1 MVKNSTRSMEVIK
14 PCNSRRD
21 DCTLLLC
28 RSTEVSVSKG
38 IVTHIGPFELVRI
51 SLNNNR
57 QVTQKSQKSFSRH
70 VMEKSFEFDE
80 FRYVVTTC
88 FPSCSVGPFLGKC
101 YQTENKIMWLRWA
114 LRGIFRTIF
123 ARPLLWPFVTL
134 NKTFFVAVLTKTT

>member
-51 SLNNNR
+51 SLDNNR
-57 QVTQKSQKSFSRH
+57 QVTQKPQKSFSRH
-70 VMEKSFEFDE
+70 VMEKKVLYLTNFDMSSTSSFPFHILLALSWESINQRKSCRRRGTFLGQSFE
-80 FRYVVTTC
+80 RAAT
-88 FPSCSVGPFLGKC
+88 
-101 YQTENKIMWLRWA
+101 IM
-114 LRGIFRTIF
+114 
-123 ARPLLWPFVTL
+123 
-134 NKTFFVAVLTKTT
+134 TFCDP

>member
-1 MVKNSTRSMEVIK
+1 MEVIK

-51 SLNNNR
+51 SLDNNR

-80 FRYVVTTC
+80 FRYVINVFSFEFCWPIHGKVPTRENHADD
-88 FPSCSVGPFLGKC
+88 VGHF
-101 YQTENKIMWLRWA
+101 
-114 LRGIFRTIF
+114 
-123 ARPLLWPFVTL
+123 
-134 NKTFFVAVLTKTT
+134 